1 MKTEMAGRVRRNVT
15 RTGTQ
20 SRRVGPGSTRPRV
33 KPFFLFSPL
42 PLFQSSSSFDPAHS
56 PANEKMLFTRLS
68 LLALASTL
76 VSIVSGLEIIAPG
89 GSNLWWGE

>member
-1 MKTEMAGRVRRNVT
+1 MYGGMSLAPEHSLGGLVPARLGHVSSRSFSSVLCPFSSRLLRS
-15 RTGTQ
+15 TQ
-20 SRRVGPGSTRPRV
+20 LTP
-33 KPFFLFSPL
+33 
-42 PLFQSSSSFDPAHS
+42 HS

-68 LLALASTL
+68 LLALVSTL